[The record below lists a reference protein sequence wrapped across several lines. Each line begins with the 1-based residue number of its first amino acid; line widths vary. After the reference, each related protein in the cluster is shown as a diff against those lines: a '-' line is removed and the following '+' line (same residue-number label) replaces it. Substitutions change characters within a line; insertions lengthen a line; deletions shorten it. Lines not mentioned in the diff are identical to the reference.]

1 MKTKKIPAQAL
12 KFTSAVAIGGGE
24 SSIAAGE
31 PRPFSGVAYSGGE
44 IVDHGYWDKVV
55 FDLSTTTAQQ
65 VTPVLFAHDD
75 RLPVGRTD
83 SVAIGADIQVAGVIY
98 DDADGAKIL
107 GKPGHPWE
115 MSVYIKPSRIEEVLD
130 GASTIVNGNLFTGPG
145 YIFRDNTIREVS
157 FVSLGADPNTSASLF
172 AAGDSDLE
180 IETSTIG
187 APTMTPEEIQALQ
200 ARVAELEAQNTQFS
214 ATIAAAEAAAAEAA
228 ATAAEAARQ
237 TRFAAVKDLLG
248 EVDEATAEPYM
259 TMSDLQFSA
268 VVKTVGAVKKSV
280 PAHLF
285 SEQATQAAA
294 GAPATKS
301 ALMLDAERRAAAAKK

>member
-31 PRPFSGVAYSGGE
+31 PRPFSGIAYSGGE
-44 IVDHGYWDKVV
+44 VVDHGYWDKVV
-55 FDLSTTTAQQ
+55 FDLSTTTAAQ

-75 RLPVGRTD
+75 RIPVGRTD
-83 SVAIGADIQVAGVIY
+83 TVSISSDIKVAGVIY

-107 GKPGHPWE
+107 GKPNHPWE
-115 MSVYIKPSRIEEVLD
+115 MSVYIKPRRIEELLE
-130 GASTIVNGNLFTGPG
+130 GASVVVNGNLFEGPG
-145 YIFRDNTIREVS
+145 VIFRDNIIREVS
-157 FVSLGADPNTSASLF
+157 FVSLGADPNTTASLF

-187 APTMTPEEIQALQ
+187 APIMTEAEILAMQ
-200 ARVAELEAQNTQFS
+200 ARVAELEAQNAQFS
-214 ATIAAAEAAAAEAA
+214 ATIAAAEAAAAEVAA
-228 ATAAEAARQ
+228 AAAEAARQ

-248 EVDEATAEPYM
+248 EVDQATAEPYM
-259 TMSDLQFSA
+259 TMSDLQFTA
-268 VVKTVGAVKKSV
+268 VKNTIGAVKKSV